1 MSRKNNEDALLQ
13 SVALQT
19 AQTILRA
26 RLRAERV
33 LEQAKLDLQDKARQL
48 DHSLTILRATSTVE
62 RERSEFRKMPAHLY
76 QEVYKRK
83 AECRTCVVA
92 EKTPL
97 KIFTA
102 RVDGT
107 KDYFNESWFEYA
119 GVGLGK
125 LVGWAWVDL
134 IHIEDIEENLKRWKQ
149 SLRTGEPFWVE
160 NRLRHATGSYR
171 WHSSCAIPI
180 RDAGGR
186 IWMWVG
192 YCMDIHET
200 KMKTEELGRSLVKER
215 EMRKDAERVNHS
227 KDEFFAMLSHE
238 LRNPLN
244 AILGWSQLILQGT
257 MNSESV
263 RKGIETIERNAQ
275 IQNKLIEDLFEMSRI
290 TAGKVTL
297 ELLRIDLS
305 SLTEL
310 VVDSAAP
317 VAAAKKVRLRKTID
331 SEVEFVLADQNRF
344 QQVLWNLLSNAI
356 KFTPAEG
363 EVEIHVRR
371 VGSRAEVKV
380 KDSGIGIKREF
391 LPHVFDRFRQADSPA
406 GRQQIGLGLGLA
418 IVKEL
423 VLLHR
428 GTVIAE
434 SDGEGKGSVFT
445 VSLPLIQHRD
455 TGTGI
460 ENQTDILLECDDTRL
475 PLTGLTLLVIDDER
489 DSLEVAKEALTT
501 QGGTVIIAGG
511 AAEGLEI
518 LKARRPDVII
528 CNISMPGKNGYQFI
542 REVRSMPKNAGSS
555 TPAIALT
562 GFARPEDRTKAMI
575 AGYQKHIIKPLDTPK
590 LIAAITDLLPLM
602 PGQSLS

>member
-1 MSRKNNEDALLQ
+1 MSKKDNEDALLQ

-19 AQTILRA
+19 AQAILRA

-48 DHSLTILRATSTVE
+48 DHSLTILRATSTAE
-62 RERSEFRKMPAHLY
+62 RERLEFRKMPAYLY
-76 QEVYKRK
+76 QDVYNRK

-160 NRLRHATGSYR
+160 NRLRHVTGSYR

-200 KMKTEELGRSLVKER
+200 KRKTEELERFLAKER
-215 EMRKDAERVNHS
+215 EVRKDAERVNHS

-244 AILGWSQLILQGT
+244 AILGWYQLILQGT
-257 MNSESV
+257 MNSESI
-263 RKGIETIERNAQ
+263 RKGIKTIERNAQ
-275 IQNKLIEDLFEMSRI
+275 IQNKLIGDLFEMSRI

-305 SLTEL
+305 SLTEV
-310 VVDSAAP
+310 VVDSAEP
-317 VAAAKKVRLRKTID
+317 VAEAKKVRLRKIID
-331 SEVEFVLADQNRF
+331 SEVGLVLADQNRF

-356 KFTPAEG
+356 KFTPEGG

-371 VGSRAEVKV
+371 SEERRVG
-380 KDSGIGIKREF
+380 
-391 LPHVFDRFRQADSPA
+391 
-406 GRQQIGLGLGLA
+406 
-418 IVKEL
+418 KEC
-423 VLLHR
+423 R
-428 GTVIAE
+428 TRWQN
-434 SDGEGKGSVFT
+434 EG
-445 VSLPLIQHRD
+445 
-455 TGTGI
+455 
-460 ENQTDILLECDDTRL
+460 
-475 PLTGLTLLVIDDER
+475 
-489 DSLEVAKEALTT
+489 
-501 QGGTVIIAGG
+501 
-511 AAEGLEI
+511 
-518 LKARRPDVII
+518 
-528 CNISMPGKNGYQFI
+528 
-542 REVRSMPKNAGSS
+542 
-555 TPAIALT
+555 
-562 GFARPEDRTKAMI
+562 
-575 AGYQKHIIKPLDTPK
+575 
-590 LIAAITDLLPLM
+590 
-602 PGQSLS
+602 

>member
-1 MSRKNNEDALLQ
+1 
-13 SVALQT
+13 
-19 AQTILRA
+19 
-26 RLRAERV
+26 
-33 LEQAKLDLQDKARQL
+33 
-48 DHSLTILRATSTVE
+48 
-62 RERSEFRKMPAHLY
+62 
-76 QEVYKRK
+76 
-83 AECRTCVVA
+83 
-92 EKTPL
+92 
-97 KIFTA
+97 
-102 RVDGT
+102 
-107 KDYFNESWFEYA
+107 
-119 GVGLGK
+119 
-125 LVGWAWVDL
+125 
-134 IHIEDIEENLKRWKQ
+134 
-149 SLRTGEPFWVE
+149 
-160 NRLRHATGSYR
+160 
-171 WHSSCAIPI
+171 
-180 RDAGGR
+180 
-186 IWMWVG
+186 
-192 YCMDIHET
+192 MDIHET
-200 KMKTEELGRSLVKER
+200 KMKTEELERFLAKER
-215 EMRKDAERVNHS
+215 EVRKDAERINHS

-275 IQNKLIEDLFEMSRI
+275 IQNKLIGDLFEMSRI

-305 SLTEL
+305 SLTEV
-310 VVDSAAP
+310 VVDSAEP
-317 VAAAKKVRLRKTID
+317 VAEAKKVRLRKIID
-331 SEVEFVLADQNRF
+331 SEVGLVLADQNRF

-356 KFTPAEG
+356 KFTPEGG

-371 VGSRAEVKV
+371 VASRAEVKV

-406 GRQQIGLGLGLA
+406 GRQQLGLGLGLA

-460 ENQTDILLECDDTRL
+460 ENQTSVPLEREDKFL
-475 PLTGLTLLVIDDER
+475 PLTGLTLLVIDDEK
-489 DSLEVAKEALTT
+489 DSLEVAKEALTK
-501 QGGTVIIAGG
+501 QGGKVIIAGG

-518 LKARRPDVII
+518 LKSGRPDVII

-542 REVRSMPKNAGSS
+542 REVRSMPKSAGSS

-575 AGYQKHIIKPLDTPK
+575 AGYQKHITKPLDTPK
-590 LIAAITDLLPLM
+590 LIAAITDLV
-602 PGQSLS
+602 PGQPVS

>member
-1 MSRKNNEDALLQ
+1 
-13 SVALQT
+13 
-19 AQTILRA
+19 
-26 RLRAERV
+26 
-33 LEQAKLDLQDKARQL
+33 
-48 DHSLTILRATSTVE
+48 
-62 RERSEFRKMPAHLY
+62 
-76 QEVYKRK
+76 EV
-83 AECRTCVVA
+83 
-92 EKTPL
+92 
-97 KIFTA
+97 
-102 RVDGT
+102 
-107 KDYFNESWFEYA
+107 
-119 GVGLGK
+119 
-125 LVGWAWVDL
+125 
-134 IHIEDIEENLKRWKQ
+134 
-149 SLRTGEPFWVE
+149 
-160 NRLRHATGSYR
+160 
-171 WHSSCAIPI
+171 
-180 RDAGGR
+180 
-186 IWMWVG
+186 
-192 YCMDIHET
+192 
-200 KMKTEELGRSLVKER
+200 
-215 EMRKDAERVNHS
+215 RKDAERINHS

-275 IQNKLIEDLFEMSRI
+275 IQNKLIGDLFEMSRI

-305 SLTEL
+305 NLTEV
-310 VVDSAAP
+310 VVDSAEP
-317 VAAAKKVRLRKTID
+317 VAEAKKVRLRKIID
-331 SEVEFVLADQNRF
+331 SEVGLVLADQNRF

-356 KFTPAEG
+356 KFTPEGG

-371 VGSRAEVKV
+371 VASRAEVKV

-406 GRQQIGLGLGLA
+406 GRQQLGLGLGLA

-460 ENQTDILLECDDTRL
+460 ENQTSVALEREDKFL
-475 PLTGLTLLVIDDER
+475 PLTGLTLLVIDDEK
-489 DSLEVAKEALTT
+489 DSLEVAKEALTK
-501 QGGTVIIAGG
+501 QGGKVIIAGG

-518 LKARRPDVII
+518 LKSGRPDVII

-542 REVRSMPKNAGSS
+542 REVRSMPKSAGSS

-575 AGYQKHIIKPLDTPK
+575 AGYQKHITKPLDTPK
-590 LIAAITDLLPLM
+590 LIAAITDLAPR
-602 PGQSLS
+602 PPIS

>member
-1 MSRKNNEDALLQ
+1 MSKKDNEDALLQ

-19 AQTILRA
+19 AQAILRA

-48 DHSLTILRATSTVE
+48 DHSLTILRATSTAEKE
-62 RERSEFRKMPAHLY
+62 RLKFRKSPVHLY
-76 QEVYKRK
+76 QEVYNRK

-102 RVDGT
+102 HVDGT

-119 GVGLGK
+119 GVGLGN

-134 IHIEDIEENLKRWKQ
+134 IHIEDKEENLKQWKQ
-149 SLRTGEPFWVE
+149 SLRTGEPFQVE
-160 NRLRHATGSYR
+160 NRLKHATGSYR
-171 WHSSCAIPI
+171 WHSSHAVPI
-180 RDAGGR
+180 RDAAGR
-186 IWMWVG
+186 IWMWAG

-200 KMKTEELGRSLVKER
+200 KMKTEELERFLAKER
-215 EMRKDAERVNHS
+215 EVRKDAERINHS

-275 IQNKLIEDLFEMSRI
+275 IQNKLIGDLFEMSRI

-305 SLTEL
+305 SLTEV
-310 VVDSAAP
+310 VVDSAEP
-317 VAAAKKVRLRKTID
+317 VAEAKKVRLRKIID
-331 SEVEFVLADQNRF
+331 SEVGLVLADQNRF

-356 KFTPAEG
+356 KFTPEGG

-371 VGSRAEVKV
+371 VASRAEVKV

-406 GRQQIGLGLGLA
+406 GRQQLGLGLGLA

-460 ENQTDILLECDDTRL
+460 ENQTSVPLEREDKFL
-475 PLTGLTLLVIDDER
+475 PLTGLTLLVIDDEK
-489 DSLEVAKEALTT
+489 DSLEVAKEALTK
-501 QGGTVIIAGG
+501 QGGKVIIAGG

-518 LKARRPDVII
+518 LKSGRPDVII

-542 REVRSMPKNAGSS
+542 REVRSMPKSAGSS

-575 AGYQKHIIKPLDTPK
+575 AGYQKHITKPLDTPK
-590 LIAAITDLLPLM
+590 LIAAITDLV
-602 PGQSLS
+602 PGQPVS

>member
-1 MSRKNNEDALLQ
+1 MLKKDNEDALLR

-26 RLRAERV
+26 RLQAERV
-33 LEQAKLDLQDKARQL
+33 LEQAKLDLQDKTRQL
-48 DHSLTILRATSTVE
+48 DHSLTILRATSIVE
-62 RERSEFRKMPAHLY
+62 KERLEFRKMPVHLY
-76 QEVYKRK
+76 QEAYKRK
-83 AECRTCVVA
+83 AACRTCVVA

-134 IHIEDIEENLKRWKQ
+134 IHTEDREENLKRWKQ
-149 SLRTGEPFWVE
+149 SLRTGEPFSVE
-160 NRLRHATGSYR
+160 NRLRHVTGSYR
-171 WHSSCAIPI
+171 WHSSYVVPI
-180 RDAGGR
+180 RDAVGR
-186 IWMWVG
+186 IWMWTG

-200 KMKTEELGRSLVKER
+200 KMKTEELERSLAKER
-215 EMRKDAERVNHS
+215 ETRKDAERVNHS

-263 RKGIETIERNAQ
+263 RKGIETIERNAR

-290 TAGKVTL
+290 NAGKVTL

-305 SLTEL
+305 SLTEV

-317 VAAAKKVRLRKTID
+317 VAEAKKVRLRKIID
-331 SEVEFVLADQNRF
+331 SEVGVVLADQNRF

-356 KFTPAEG
+356 KFTPEEG
-363 EVEIHVRR
+363 EVEIHVQR

-406 GRQQIGLGLGLA
+406 SRQQIGLGLGLA

-460 ENQTDILLECDDTRL
+460 ENQTGILLECDGTPL

-489 DSLEVAKEALTT
+489 DSLEFAKEALTT
-501 QGGTVIIAGG
+501 QGGTVIIAGN

-518 LKARRPDVII
+518 LKAKRPDVII
-528 CNISMPGKNGYQFI
+528 CDISMPGKNGYQFI

-562 GFARPEDRTKAMI
+562 GFARPEDRTKALI
-575 AGYQKHIIKPLDTPK
+575 AGYQKHIIKPLDTLK
-590 LIAAITDLLPLM
+590 LIAAVTALV

>member
-1 MSRKNNEDALLQ
+1 MSKKNNEDALLQ

-62 RERSEFRKMPAHLY
+62 RERSELRKMPAPLY
-76 QEVYKRK
+76 QEAYKRK

-107 KDYFNESWFEYA
+107 KDYFNESWFEYT

-125 LVGWAWVDL
+125 LLGWAWVDL

-149 SLRTGEPFWVE
+149 SLRTGESFWME
-160 NRLRHATGSYR
+160 NRIRQATGNYR
-171 WHSSCAIPI
+171 WHSSCATPI
-180 RDAGGR
+180 RNAGGG

-200 KMKTEELGRSLVKER
+200 KMKTEELGRFLAKER

-263 RKGIETIERNAQ
+263 RKGIETIERNAK

-297 ELLRIDLS
+297 ELLRIDLP
-305 SLTEL
+305 SLTEA
-310 VVDSAAP
+310 VVDSAVP
-317 VAAAKKVRLRKTID
+317 VAEAKKVRLRKIID
-331 SEVEFVLADQNRF
+331 SEVGFVLADENRF

-356 KFTPAEG
+356 KFTPVEG

-371 VGSRAEVKV
+371 TGSRAEVKV

-406 GRQQIGLGLGLA
+406 SRQQIGLGLGLA

-434 SDGEGKGSVFT
+434 SNGEGKGSVFT

-460 ENQTDILLECDDTRL
+460 ENQTDILLECDTRL

-501 QGGTVIIAGG
+501 LGGTVIIAGG

-518 LKARRPDVII
+518 LKAKRPDVII
-528 CNISMPGKNGYQFI
+528 CDISMPGKNGYQFI
-542 REVRSMPKNAGSS
+542 REVRSMPKSTRSS

-575 AGYQKHIIKPLDTPK
+575 AGYQKHIIKPLDTTK
-590 LIAAITDLLPLM
+590 LVAAITDLVPLV
-602 PGQSLS
+602 PNQSLS